1 MCMRRFVI
9 TRTMLGNRE
18 QGWVLDDGVSISEMT
33 HVSHFF
39 VVMAVLFGIITVIM
53 YFTLDI
59 RRCWRIVRGGHSA
72 EMRDRVPYDITA
84 DTEWKRN
91 SEISEK
97 TEKLVS
103 DKTEALFLSEE
114 TIPLE
119 TMTLIQDI
127 VMTDAGNCVN
137 P

>member
-1 MCMRRFVI
+1 M
-9 TRTMLGNRE
+9 
-18 QGWVLDDGVSISEMT
+18 SISEMT
-33 HVSHFF
+33 YVSYFF

-72 EMRDRVPYDITA
+72 VIRDRVSCDIA
-84 DTEWKRN
+84 SNTEWKRN
-91 SEISEK
+91 SEISKK

-103 DKTEALFLSEE
+103 DKTEALFPFEE
-114 TIPLE
+114 TVPLE
-119 TMTLIQDI
+119 TMTLVQDI
-127 VMTDAGNCVN
+127 VMTDAGNYVN